1 MGDIEYFKSKED
13 GFYYVRLRGIN
24 GETLSISEGLTT
36 LANVLVNANA
46 QSKVFGGR
54 ILQLHDLKKV

>member
-1 MGDIEYFKSKED
+1 MGTIEYYKSTKDEL
-13 GFYYVRLRGIN
+13 YYVRLRGIN
-24 GETLSISEGLTT
+24 GEVLSSSEGLTT

-46 QSKVFGGR
+46 QSKIFGGR

>member
-1 MGDIEYFKSKED
+1 MGDIEYFKSEAD

-54 ILQLHDLKKV
+54 VLQLPDLKKV